1 MKKTIQ
7 ISLVLLSFLAIGLS
21 GCKKCSNCNYTNV
34 YGNKGPTFE
43 VCGQEL
49 EDLKAQPDADRYECL
64 DS

>member
-1 MKKTIQ
+1 M
-7 ISLVLLSFLAIGLS
+7 SFLAIGLS
-21 GCKKCSNCNYTNV
+21 SCKKCSNCNYTNV